1 MEDCWYNLDPEQ
13 YYKKL
18 QLIFMMTTPFYDPKK
33 SYEVNYAKG
42 PFGGFTDGKTII
54 EKEEPSYD
62 FFGNKVYTPF
72 GIPAGPLLNSNFVK
86 AALDKGFDIPVYK
99 TVRSRAYPCHPLPNV
114 LAVHVKDKLTSEM
127 AQNTALVGDDNY
139 TQPLGITNSFGVP
152 SMNPDIWQK
161 DLKDAL
167 LYAKKGQLV
176 IGSFQGTGGGG
187 VDAYISDWVVTAR
200 LLKETGVKVIEANL
214 SCPNEGTAHVLC
226 LDLERTKAV
235 LTAVKNEVGNLP
247 LLIKGAYMSQEY
259 LTQFV
264 KELAPIVQGFSVI
277 NTIAAAIINE
287 KGEQAL
293 PGNGRLRSGV
303 CGAPIKWAGLEMVG
317 RLKDLKL
324 KLNLN
329 YKIVGVGGVVSVND
343 YEEYRRNGADVVMS
357 ATGAMW
363 NPYLAQEIKN
373 NQTNK

>member
-1 MEDCWYNLDPEQ
+1 MSH
-13 YYKKL
+13 
-18 QLIFMMTTPFYDPKK
+18 TPFYDPTK
-33 SYEVNYAKG
+33 SYEVNYKSG
-42 PFGGFTDGKTII
+42 PYGAFKDGKVLK
-54 EKEEPSYD
+54 EKESPSYD
-62 FFGNKVYTPF
+62 FFGNKVYLPF

-99 TVRSRAYPCHPLPNV
+99 TVRSRSYPCHPLPNV
-114 LAVHVKDKLTSEM
+114 LAVHIKDKLTSEM
-127 AQNTALVGDDNY
+127 AQNTPLIADNNY

-152 SMNPDIWQK
+152 SMSPDIWQA

-167 LYAKKGQLV
+167 SHTKEGQLV

-187 VDAYISDWVVTAR
+187 VDAYIADWVTTAK
-200 LLKETGVKVIEANL
+200 LLKETGVKVVEANL
-214 SCPNEGTAHVLC
+214 SCPNEGTANVLC

-235 LTAVKNEVGNLP
+235 LTAVKNEIGDLP

-259 LTQFV
+259 LIKFV

-277 NTIAAAIINE
+277 NTIAAEIVNE

-303 CGAPIKWAGLEMVG
+303 CGSPIKWAGLEMVK
-317 RLKDLKL
+317 RLHELRL
-324 KLNLN
+324 TLNLN
-329 YKIVGVGGVVSVND
+329 YKIVGVGGVMSAND
-343 YEEYRRNGADVVMS
+343 YAEYRKNGADVVMS

-363 NPYLAQEIKN
+363 NPYLAQEIKEII
-373 NQTNK
+373 K